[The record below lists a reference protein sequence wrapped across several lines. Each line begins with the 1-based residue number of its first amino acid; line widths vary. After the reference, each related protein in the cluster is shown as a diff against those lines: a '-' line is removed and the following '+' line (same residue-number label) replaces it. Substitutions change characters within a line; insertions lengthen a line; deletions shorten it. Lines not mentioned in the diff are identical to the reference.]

1 MNKQRLLDRFLK
13 YVQVDTTAV
22 DEAGKYPSSD
32 GQIELG
38 KVIVQQLKEL
48 SLIHI

>member
-1 MNKQRLLDRFLK
+1 MINRDRILERFLR

-22 DEAGKYPSSD
+22 EESGKYPSSD

-38 KVIVQQLKEL
+38 KG
-48 SLIHI
+48 